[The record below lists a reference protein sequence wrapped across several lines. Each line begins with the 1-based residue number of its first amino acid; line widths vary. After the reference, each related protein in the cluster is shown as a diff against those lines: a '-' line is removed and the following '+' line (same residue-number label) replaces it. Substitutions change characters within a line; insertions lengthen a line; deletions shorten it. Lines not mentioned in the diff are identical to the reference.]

1 MLYTGIDLHKRT
13 AVMATIDEG
22 GRIVSE
28 ASVRTSRF
36 DVARYFEQLPAPTIA
51 TVEATSCWYWLR
63 DLLDERKV
71 PLTLAHAKF
80 VKAIAYA
87 KVKTDAVDALTLAQ
101 LHRADLIPRAHMVS
115 PELRGL
121 RDLLRTRLH
130 LVEKRTSAKNS
141 VHRLLEKYNVPE
153 PAKLP
158 SDATLQAEL
167 YAEQIELLDQ
177 QIQRIE
183 RELQPQLVP
192 DPDVQRLLWI
202 PGIGKL
208 VACTLYLEI
217 DDIDRFDTVRQ
228 FFSYCRVVPGADN
241 SAGKRRHGRRKDGN
255 RYLKLALSH
264 AAVRATQY
272 NPEIKRFYERK
283 ARQKNPA
290 IARTLVQKELGRA
303 VYMVLK
309 ERVDY
314 NHTFKGQPLSKRKT
328 SKWPRRTSPD
338 A

>member
-13 AVMATIDEG
+13 VVIATIDETG
-22 GRIVSE
+22 KVHSE
-28 ASVRTSRF
+28 TSLPTSRSA
-36 DVARYFEQLPAPTIA
+36 VARYFHWLPEPTIA
-51 TVEATSCWYWLR
+51 TVEATSSWYWLR
-63 DLLDERKV
+63 DLLEQQDV

-115 PELRGL
+115 PELRPF
-121 RDLLRTRLH
+121 RALLRTRLH

-141 VHRLLEKYNVPE
+141 VQRLLEQYNVPE
-153 PAKLP
+153 PLRLP
-158 SDATLQAEL
+158 DEATLQASL
-167 YAEQIELLDQ
+167 YAEQIELLGDQ
-177 QIQRIE
+177 IHRIE
-183 RELQPQLVP
+183 QQLQPELIPNP
-192 DPDVQRLLWI
+192 DIQRLLWI
-202 PGIGKL
+202 PGVGKI
-208 VACTLYLEI
+208 VAFTLYLEI
-217 DDIDRFDTVRQ
+217 DGIERFPTVRQ

-264 AAVRATQY
+264 ASVRAVQY
-272 NPEIKRFYERK
+272 FPEIKRFYQKK

-290 IARTLVQKELGRA
+290 IARTLVQKEIARSA
-303 VYMVLK
+303 YIVLK
-309 ERVDY
+309 EQVDF
-314 NHTFKGQPLSKRKT
+314 NHTFKGLPLSKRKA
-328 SKWPRRTSPD
+328 SKWPRQASPD